1 MKNTDAVVR
10 QTAKLFLAFSA
21 LYFYNNIMQNQ
32 IAGLPQHQS
41 SQRHCKVL
49 DTPVISGKMLT
60 AHSSQLTAHSII
72 SFYISPT
79 QNRSDSRHS
88 AASIPHTVKKYISV
102 KNSFIYR
109 QSFAIFS
116 SNAWLQYHILRTI
129 FQYLS
134 REQSINIASERFLSR
149 ISKNLSEFLKILKI
163 SIYFL
168 EER

>member
-1 MKNTDAVVR
+1 
-10 QTAKLFLAFSA
+10 
-21 LYFYNNIMQNQ
+21 MQNQ

-41 SQRHCKVL
+41 SQKYCKVL
-49 DTPVISGKMLT
+49 DTSVISDKIFTAHSSQLT

-88 AASIPHTVKKYISV
+88 GPSIPRTVKKYISV

-129 FQYLS
+129 FQCLS